1 MELAEERER
10 EIGKKHVLELSC
22 VKFFFWL
29 LTLLLGFSL
38 AGQEKPTWE
47 CPESN
52 PIALLCNHCLLET
65 KETVEVEAEEEEQEE
80 VKPVKKEAKKEVEEE
95 PEDKREHLNIIF
107 IGHVGKNFASISVSG
122 QLPFP

>member
-38 AGQEKPTWE
+38 AGQEKPT
-47 CPESN
+47 
-52 PIALLCNHCLLET
+52 
-65 KETVEVEAEEEEQEE
+65 
-80 VKPVKKEAKKEVEEE
+80 
-95 PEDKREHLNIIF
+95 
-107 IGHVGKNFASISVSG
+107 
-122 QLPFP
+122 

>member
-1 MELAEERER
+1 MVYGVGR
-10 EIGKKHVLELSC
+10 GKGKRNWKKK
-22 VKFFFWL
+22 KFFFWL

-65 KETVEVEAEEEEQEE
+65 KETAEVEAEEEEEE
-80 VKPVKKEAKKEVEEE
+80 QVKPVKKEAKKEVEEE

-107 IGHVGKNFASISVSG
+107 IGHVGKNF
-122 QLPFP
+122 LTTLFFLLF